1 MTLRDE
7 LTEGQWGRI
16 RDLLPGRQESV
27 GRTAANN
34 RAFVNGVLW
43 VLRSGAR
50 WSDLPERYGKHKRA
64 LRRFWWSVS
73 SGNGLALL
81 PRIWRC

>member
-16 RDLLPGRQESV
+16 RDLLPGQQESV

-50 WSDLPERYGKHKRA
+50 WSDLRVLAGKWRA
-64 LRRFWWSVS
+64 SVS
-73 SGNGLALL
+73 G
-81 PRIWRC
+81 RE